1 MNSENHHFLSG
12 HKRTNENLLSWF
24 DTMGGLLHGPR
35 YWAPLIKPKLAHV
48 ISKWNRKTELQKR
61 KTQIEGKK
69 KEREKHFR
77 KRRLWFDLLC
87 AECKISEIT
96 MLRSLTKLRCL
107 AVQSRQVLSPP
118 SSRRLLHH
126 LPPPQSLHSA
136 SNFRISSPS
145 FIFSWCPPHASQPSP
160 SVSPSYTASELW
172 KILKQHAFSI

>member
-1 MNSENHHFLSG
+1 
-12 HKRTNENLLSWF
+12 
-24 DTMGGLLHGPR
+24 
-35 YWAPLIKPKLAHV
+35 
-48 ISKWNRKTELQKR
+48 
-61 KTQIEGKK
+61 
-69 KEREKHFR
+69 
-77 KRRLWFDLLC
+77 
-87 AECKISEIT
+87 

-160 SVSPSYTASELW
+160 SLVQVRHASSKERKRKPVPPTVSKWFYYGWNRSFKSRFRAMNDGNIRRW
-172 KILKQHAFSI
+172 KEGKRHNAHLKSKKSKRRLRKPGIVPAAYAKVMKKLNFFA